1 MNIKLIISLLIITY
15 FFSENMLAQHT
26 SVEELIDQRI
36 ENDTDNNSVFADD
49 IILFSQIE
57 LPKFYTNRDFELAWV
72 DKKNRKDLLFAI
84 QSSFDEGLN
93 PNDYHLEKITKL
105 IEKSSYKKLSD
116 NDLVDL
122 DFLMTDALILYASH
136 LISGKVEQSKL
147 RSKWDV
153 ELNQRPKNIDSLL
166 TVTLHNK
173 RVKDALENVKPQ
185 HYFYKLLKFNL
196 KKYRALATSGGWP
209 KVTEGETLKKDMIDL
224 RILEV
229 RKYLLVTGDLKVN
242 DVENDS
248 LYDEVLEIAVKK
260 FQTRHN
266 LTSDGAIGKGT
277 IEQMNI
283 PVEDRINILRINL
296 ERLRWVF
303 HNPDEDFLLVNIAG
317 FYVKR
322 FKNKR
327 EIFSSRVIVGKY
339 NRETPIFKGKMQYI
353 IINPTWILP
362 YSIATHETLPKLK
375 KDPSYLSAKHM
386 EIMDRSGNVLNY
398 NNIDFSQYSA
408 GNFPFIIRQKAGP
421 WNALGQVKFIFPNKY
436 SVYLHDTPSR
446 GLFNR
451 QDRAFS
457 HGCIR
462 TENKWELLMSL
473 MDNPEVWNMDKI
485 NGILDSGKTTRIN
498 LPEPINIY
506 LMYWTSRVDQEN
518 TLYFMKD
525 VYKRDT
531 AVLKALN
538 ESVMFKKVI

>member
-1 MNIKLIISLLIITY
+1 NLI
-15 FFSENMLAQHT
+15 
-26 SVEELIDQRI
+26 
-36 ENDTDNNSVFADD
+36 FADD

-57 LPKFYTNRDFELAWV
+57 LPKFYTNRDFELAWANE
-72 DKKNRKDLLFAI
+72 KNRNDLLQSI
-84 QSSFDEGLN
+84 LSSFDEGLN
-93 PNDYHLEKITKL
+93 PKDYHLEKITKL
-105 IEKSSYKKLSD
+105 IEKSSYKKLSN

-173 RVKDALENVKPQ
+173 RVKEALENVKPQ
-185 HYFYKLLKFNL
+185 HYFYKLMKFNL
-196 KKYRALATSGGWP
+196 KKYRALETNGGWS
-209 KVTEGETLKKDMIDL
+209 KVTEGETLKKDVIDG

-277 IEQMNI
+277 IEQMNV
-283 PVEDRINILRINL
+283 PVKDRIDMLRVNL
-296 ERLRWVF
+296 ERMKWVF

-322 FKNKR
+322 FKNKK

-353 IINPTWILP
+353 IINPTWTLP

-375 KDPSYLSAKHM
+375 KDPNYLSAKHM
-386 EIMDRSGNVLNY
+386 EIMDRNGNILNY

-473 MDNPEVWNMDKI
+473 MDNPEVWNMDKV

-531 AVLKALN
+531 AVLKALDEPVN
-538 ESVMFKKVI
+538 FLVAEN